1 MQHFSMLDRKL
12 VYTLA
17 EGRITSG
24 IDHCFF
30 VIFPVTLF
38 AIQRCKPGLTILI
51 AVMKRINLIRLS
63 LFQMGFGIMLG
74 FLLDTLNRVMTTEL
88 RISATIVFG
97 LISLKELLAIFG
109 VKVWAGNLSD
119 RSQIFG
125 LKRTPYILLG
135 LLCCVFSFML
145 APGAAYEVRVGGI
158 TFSELLPAMMRDI
171 GLLKLSIIFLVF
183 GFGLQVATTAYYALL
198 ADTVGEENIGKVT
211 GASWTLMVLT
221 TIVSTRIVGSF
232 LDVFTPER
240 LITVAEIGGLV
251 ALGIGLVAVVGV
263 EQRNAEVKEGK
274 SKHSLSFSQSIQLL
288 SSSPKTLL
296 FASYIFISIF
306 ALFAN
311 EIVMD
316 PFGAHVFGM
325 SVGTTTKLFRPTMGG
340 TQLIFMLITG
350 FLLSRIGQKRGALI
364 GNIFCIIGFGLLIV
378 AAFIRDVQFL
388 RIALVVTGVGLGAS
402 SVANISMMMSM
413 TAGRSGVYIGLW
425 GTAQSLAIFIGHL
438 GAGVII
444 DLVYHFTREY
454 VWAYVAIF
462 VMEIVAFTIASLMIS
477 HISKEAF
484 EAESEAKMA
493 ELALA
498 HKE

>member
-1 MQHFSMLDRKL
+1 
-12 VYTLA
+12 
-17 EGRITSG
+17 
-24 IDHCFF
+24 
-30 VIFPVTLF
+30 
-38 AIQRCKPGLTILI
+38 
-51 AVMKRINLIRLS
+51 MKRINLIRLS

-109 VKVWAGNLSD
+109 VKVWVGNLSD

-158 TFSELLPAMMRDI
+158 TFSEMLPAMMRDI

-240 LITVAEIGGLV
+240 LITVAEIGGLA

-388 RIALVVTGVGLGAS
+388 RIALVVTGIGLGAS

-444 DLVYHFTREY
+444 DLVYYFTGEY

-462 VMEIVAFTIASLMIS
+462 VMEILAFTIASLMIS

-498 HKE
+498 HNE

>member
-1 MQHFSMLDRKL
+1 
-12 VYTLA
+12 
-17 EGRITSG
+17 
-24 IDHCFF
+24 
-30 VIFPVTLF
+30 
-38 AIQRCKPGLTILI
+38 
-51 AVMKRINLIRLS
+51 MKRINLIRLS

-109 VKVWAGNLSD
+109 VKVWVGNLSD

-158 TFSELLPAMMRDI
+158 TFSEMLPAMMRDI

-240 LITVAEIGGLV
+240 LITVAEIGGLA
-251 ALGIGLVAVVGV
+251 ALGIGLVSVVGV

-388 RIALVVTGVGLGAS
+388 RIALVVTGIGLGAS

-438 GAGVII
+438 GAGIII

-498 HKE
+498 SKG

>member
-1 MQHFSMLDRKL
+1 
-12 VYTLA
+12 
-17 EGRITSG
+17 
-24 IDHCFF
+24 
-30 VIFPVTLF
+30 
-38 AIQRCKPGLTILI
+38 
-51 AVMKRINLIRLS
+51 MKRINLIRLS

-74 FLLDTLNRVMTTEL
+74 FLLDTLNRVMTSEL

-109 VKVWAGNLSD
+109 VKVWAGNMSD
-119 RSQIFG
+119 RSEIFG

-145 APGAAYEVRVGGI
+145 APAAAYEVKVGGI
-158 TFSELLPAMMRDI
+158 TFAEMLPAMMRDI
-171 GLLKLSIIFLVF
+171 GLLKLSLIFLLF

-198 ADTVGEENIGKVT
+198 ADTVGEDNIGKVT

-221 TIVSTRIVGSF
+221 TIISTRIVGSF

-240 LITVAEIGGLV
+240 LMKVAEVGGLV

-263 EQRNAEVKEGK
+263 EQRNAEIKEGK
-274 SKHSLSFSQSIQLL
+274 GKHSLSFSQSIQLL

-325 SVGTTTKLFRPTMGG
+325 PVGTTTKLFRPTMGG
-340 TQLIFMLITG
+340 TQLVFMLITG
-350 FLLSRIGQKRGALI
+350 FLLGRIGQKRGAFI
-364 GNIFCIIGFGLLIV
+364 GNMFCIIGFGMLIV
-378 AAFIRDVQFL
+378 AGFLLDVQFL
-388 RIALVVTGVGLGAS
+388 RFALVVTGIGLGAS

-444 DLVYHFTREY
+444 DLVYHFSGHY
-454 VWAYVAIF
+454 VWAYAAIF
-462 VMEIVAFTIASLMIS
+462 VMEIVAFTIASLVLP

-484 EAESEAKMA
+484 EAESKAKMA

-498 HKE
+498 SKG

>member
-1 MQHFSMLDRKL
+1 
-12 VYTLA
+12 
-17 EGRITSG
+17 
-24 IDHCFF
+24 
-30 VIFPVTLF
+30 
-38 AIQRCKPGLTILI
+38 
-51 AVMKRINLIRLS
+51 MKRINLIRLS

-145 APGAAYEVRVGGI
+145 APAAAYEVKIAG
-158 TFSELLPAMMRDI
+158 TAFSEIIPAMMKDI
-171 GLLKLSIIFLVF
+171 GLLKLALIFLVF

-198 ADTVGEENIGKVT
+198 ADTVGEEDIGKVT

-240 LITVAEIGGLV
+240 LMKVAEVGGLV
-251 ALGIGLVAVVGV
+251 ALGIGLFAVLGI
-263 EQRNAEVKEGK
+263 EHRNAEHKEGE
-274 SKHSLSFSQSIQLL
+274 SKHAISFSQSIMLL

-325 SVGTTTKLFRPTMGG
+325 PVGTTTKLFRPTMGG
-340 TQLIFMLITG
+340 TQLVFMLITG

-364 GNIFCIIGFGLLIV
+364 GNMFCIVGFALLIA

-388 RIALVVTGVGLGAS
+388 RIALVVTGIGLGAS
-402 SVANISMMMSM
+402 SVSNISMMMSM
-413 TAGRSGVYIGLW
+413 TAGRSGIYIGLW

-438 GAGVII
+438 GAGIII
-444 DLVYHFTREY
+444 DLVYHLSGQY
-454 VWAYVAIF
+454 VWAYAAIF
-462 VMEIVAFTIASLMIS
+462 LMEIIAFTIASLVLP

-484 EAESEAKMA
+484 EAESKAKLA
-493 ELALA
+493 ELAIA
-498 HKE
+498 REG

>member
-1 MQHFSMLDRKL
+1 
-12 VYTLA
+12 
-17 EGRITSG
+17 
-24 IDHCFF
+24 
-30 VIFPVTLF
+30 
-38 AIQRCKPGLTILI
+38 
-51 AVMKRINLIRLS
+51 
-63 LFQMGFGIMLG
+63 
-74 FLLDTLNRVMTTEL
+74 
-88 RISATIVFG
+88 
-97 LISLKELLAIFG
+97 
-109 VKVWAGNLSD
+109 
-119 RSQIFG
+119 
-125 LKRTPYILLG
+125 
-135 LLCCVFSFML
+135 
-145 APGAAYEVRVGGI
+145 
-158 TFSELLPAMMRDI
+158 MMRDI
-171 GLLKLSIIFLVF
+171 GLLKLSFIFLVF

-198 ADTVGEENIGKVT
+198 ADTVGEANIGKVT

-221 TIVSTRIVGSF
+221 TIISTRIVGSF

-240 LITVAEIGGLV
+240 LIKVAEVGGLI
-251 ALGIGLVAVVGV
+251 ALGIGLVAVLGV
-263 EQRNAEVKEGK
+263 EKRHAETKAGE

-325 SVGTTTKLFRPTMGG
+325 PVGTTTKLFRPTMGG

-350 FLLSRIGQKRGALI
+350 FLLGRIGQKRGAFI
-364 GNIFCIIGFGLLIV
+364 GNMFCIVGFGMLIAAGFLL
-378 AAFIRDVQFL
+378 DVQFL
-388 RIALVVTGVGLGAS
+388 RIALVVTGIGLGAS

-444 DLVYHFTREY
+444 DLVYHFSGHY
-454 VWAYVAIF
+454 VWAYAAIF
-462 VMEIVAFTIASLMIS
+462 VIEIIAFTIASLVLP

-484 EAESEAKMA
+484 EAESKAKMD

-498 HKE
+498 SKG